1 LENAV
6 KFAVASEDFQT
17 ISGHAGHAARF
28 LVFEAEVGKEPVEIA
43 RIDLNEDQTIHNFQ
57 GGQHP
62 LDGIN
67 VLIAGSAGGC
77 FVERMQARGIT
88 TVVARDIPPATAV
101 AGYMMGVIAPLT
113 EAGACECSGDHDNHR
128 H

>member
-1 LENAV
+1 V

-28 LVFEAEVGKEPVEIA
+28 LVFEAEAGIDPVEVA
-43 RIDLNEDQTIHNFQ
+43 RIDLNEDQTVHNFQ

-62 LDGIN
+62 LDGVN

-77 FVERMQARGIT
+77 FVEKMRERGIT
-88 TVVARDIPPATAV
+88 TVAVRNMAPATAV
-101 AGYMMGVIAPLT
+101 AAYLMGGIGPLT
-113 EAGACECSGDHDNHR
+113 EAGACECSGDH
-128 H
+128 

>member
-1 LENAV
+1 LENVV

-28 LVFEAEVGKEPVEIA
+28 LVYEAETGKEPVEIA
-43 RIDLNEDQTIHNFQ
+43 RIDINEDQTIHNFQ
-57 GGQHP
+57 GGAHP
-62 LDGIN
+62 LDGVE

-77 FVERMQARGIT
+77 FVERMQKRGIT
-88 TVVARDIPPATAV
+88 TVVAQDIPPAAAV
-101 AGYMMGVIAPLT
+101 AGYMMGVIHPLT
-113 EAGACECSGDHDNHR
+113 EAGMCECSGEHDHH

>member
-1 LENAV
+1 MKLENAV
-6 KFAVASEDFQT
+6 KFAIASEDFQT

-28 LVFEAEVGKEPVEIA
+28 LVFEAEAGKAPVEIA

-62 LDGIN
+62 LDGVN

-77 FVERMQARGIT
+77 FVERMKARGIV
-88 TVVARDIPPATAV
+88 TVVARDIPPAAAVTA
-101 AGYMMGVIAPLT
+101 YMTGDIAPLT
-113 EAGACECSGDHDNHR
+113 EAGMCGCSHEH
-128 H
+128 

>member
-1 LENAV
+1 M
-6 KFAVASEDFQT
+6 KFAVATEDYAT

-28 LVFEAEVGKEPVEIA
+28 VVFEAEAGKDPVEIA
-43 RIDLNEDQTIHNFQ
+43 RIDLSEDQTVHNFQ

-62 LDGIN
+62 LDN
-67 VLIAGSAGGC
+67 VEVLIAASAGQC
-77 FVERMQARGIT
+77 FVEKMRERGIT

-101 AGYMMGVIAPLT
+101 AAYLMGVIGPLT
-113 EAGACECSGDHDNHR
+113 EAGACTCSGDHH

>member
-1 LENAV
+1 M
-6 KFAVASEDFQT
+6 KFAVASEDFLS
-17 ISGHAGHAARF
+17 ISGHAGHAVRF
-28 LVFEAEVGKEPVEIA
+28 LVFEAEAGSDPVEIA

-77 FVERMQARGIT
+77 FVERMNARGIT
-88 TVVARDIPPATAV
+88 TVVARDIPPAMAV
-101 AGYMMGVIAPLT
+101 AAYMMGVIGPLT
-113 EAGACECSGDHDNHR
+113 EAGMCECSHEH
-128 H
+128 

>member
-1 LENAV
+1 LESTV
-6 KFAVASEDFQT
+6 KFAVASEDFQS

-28 LVFEAEVGKEPVEIA
+28 LVYEAETGKEPVEVA

-57 GGQHP
+57 GGAHP
-62 LDGIN
+62 LDGVE

-88 TVVARDIPPATAV
+88 TVVAKNITPAMAV
-101 AGYMMGVIAPLT
+101 AGYMSGVIKPLT
-113 EAGACECSGDHDNHR
+113 EAGACECSGDHH